1 MGIACENGNK
11 GQRDMNI
18 TSGEKNTQ
26 VRTVA
31 LKQWSV
37 NMQYNQN
44 GTIRTITIDLLD
56 QLNVSE
62 TLIQQIR

>member
-1 MGIACENGNK
+1 M
-11 GQRDMNI
+11 
-18 TSGEKNTQ
+18 
-26 VRTVA
+26 
-31 LKQWSV
+31 

-62 TLIQQIR
+62 TLI